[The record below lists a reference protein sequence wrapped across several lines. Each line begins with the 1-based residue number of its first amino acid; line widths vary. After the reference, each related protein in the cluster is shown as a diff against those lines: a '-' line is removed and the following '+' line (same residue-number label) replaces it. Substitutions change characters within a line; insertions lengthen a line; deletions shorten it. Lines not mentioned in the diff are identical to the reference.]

1 MRQMRRFQV
10 ANRRNSSSVPVSSTG
25 KSVTEIEHVDKVSSA
40 AGGRKLPSLFTKG
53 GRFRRKSSLEGQRE
67 DDKSQPTNSEV
78 ESRDGSSKE
87 TSSKKIILPSTV
99 SEANDIWS
107 ACQLGDGA
115 FVRGVIQYAPEAV
128 KVVKGGKTPLYFASV
143 CGHVDIVKQLLSAG
157 ATDPD
162 LPAYLAA
169 VGPEIQSLL
178 EPQMKLLKEKT
189 DTAEQQSKVI
199 TSQSQEQ
206 IPADLSKDDKETDER
221 DTKNNVLSKEEQ
233 QLWSED
239 DFLAQSEND
248 LEVSTSDEGDL
259 KAVSF
264 ISDRPKWTLMT
275 KDQYT
280 QARSADQKEQEEQDD
295 SPTEDNEG
303 ALTDTPALIEGSD
316 NEVTKGGSA
325 EVEDDWLSGSESR
338 YSYIPPKQHSMHHRR
353 YHYAHTLA
361 RNDGLSHG
369 VFSLVENRKDEDANM
384 MEQMEHLM
392 CLFCE
397 AITGIR
403 DV

>member
-1 MRQMRRFQV
+1 
-10 ANRRNSSSVPVSSTG
+10 
-25 KSVTEIEHVDKVSSA
+25 VTEIEHVDKVSSA